1 MRLVWDAI
9 IPHTDFQQQGLIV
22 NTSLS
27 SPSLRRVAL
36 LSRSSQ
42 EKSTNF
48 SFTKVKAEKSFNTS
62 NSTNTGNSDS
72 GVTDVGD
79 SGSSA
84 NSDNNKNNKNNENN
98 ENSENSEK
106 TTSVSLVYS
115 LAVLDNRGVAAILDI
130 ESVSTSAAKGYSAM
144 EDTTYVLRM

>member
-84 NSDNNKNNKNNENN
+84 NSDNNKNN

>member
-84 NSDNNKNNKNNENN
+84 NSDNNKNN

-144 EDTTYVLRM
+144 EDTTYVLRV